1 MPDRTPAP
9 VRLKEKVLQ
18 QIASEP
24 ARVETDSQ
32 GRLVAINPAFTVLC
46 GYTFPEVEGRK
57 PGSFLQG
64 AESEPE
70 AVQTLRDAV
79 QNGRPCETSLVNYHK
94 DGHAY
99 RVHVQIEPIRD
110 PEGLLKGFRAVEVE
124 VPMVS

>member
-9 VRLKEKVLQ
+9 ARLKEKVLQ

-24 ARVETDSQ
+24 ARVETDPD

-46 GYTFPEVEGRK
+46 GYTFSEVVGRK

-64 AESEPE
+64 PDSERQ
-70 AVQTLRDAV
+70 AIQALRDAV
-79 QNGRPCETSLVNYHK
+79 KDGQPCETSLVNYHK

-99 RVHVQIEPIRD
+99 RVHIRMEPIRNE
-110 PEGLLKGFRAVEVE
+110 EGFLTGFRAIEWE
-124 VPMVS
+124 VPMG